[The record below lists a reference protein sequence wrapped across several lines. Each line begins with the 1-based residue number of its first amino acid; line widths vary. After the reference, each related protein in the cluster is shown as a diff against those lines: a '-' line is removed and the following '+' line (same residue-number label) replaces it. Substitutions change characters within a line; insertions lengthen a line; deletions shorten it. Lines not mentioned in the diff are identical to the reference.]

1 MQALSLYLLILNVV
15 SLIVG
20 AVIGYY
26 VRQSIVKK
34 RKGTIEAKLQKK
46 VTQTK
51 QEIEEMVSA
60 AKAEAHKILTESQQ
74 EREERRRELSK
85 TEQILLKREQLL
97 DEKLSAFEVKEGD
110 FEVKLKKLKE
120 ARERI
125 VQM

>member
-1 MQALSLYLLILNVV
+1 MEQIYLLALNAV

-20 AVIGYY
+20 AIVGYY

-51 QEIEEMVSA
+51 QETEEMVIS
-60 AKAEAHKILTESQQ
+60 AKAEAHKVLTEAQQ

-85 TEQILLKREQLL
+85 TEQIFLKREQLL
-97 DEKLSAFEVKEGD
+97 DEKLLAFEVKEND

-120 ARERI
+120 A
-125 VQM
+125 